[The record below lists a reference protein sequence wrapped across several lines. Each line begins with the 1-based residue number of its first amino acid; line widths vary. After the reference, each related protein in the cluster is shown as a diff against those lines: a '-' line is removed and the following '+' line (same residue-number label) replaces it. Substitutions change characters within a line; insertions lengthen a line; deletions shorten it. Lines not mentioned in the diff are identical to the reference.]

1 MDKNLEISKMYSGLS
16 EREVLGSIIGEPEL
30 VDKAL
35 KYITTTNVFYH
46 QDHQNIWGAIY
57 YLHKSNKSIELYRD
71 LMGERHIFYRIYK
84 DE

>member
-1 MDKNLEISKMYSGLS
+1 MYSGLS

-57 YLHKSNKSIELYRD
+57 YLHKSNKSID
-71 LMGERHIFYRIYK
+71 LSTVANFLGEKGFKLTYYYMYHII
-84 DE
+84 